1 MERSFPT
8 LSSLIEI
15 LQCLTQKHSVMTSK
29 KTPESALAL
38 PSNALDFRI
47 LIRDRFSLA
56 LVFLNFPPSTFLGKC
71 GEFSSHWANLS
82 GHPHFQFRGVINH
95 RENEVFEFKVDSKW
109 KVNTVR
115 TRTKLSNRTRQ
126 KKSYLLCSM
135 MGANHSLQIGLLIT
149 ERM

>member
-1 MERSFPT
+1 
-8 LSSLIEI
+8 
-15 LQCLTQKHSVMTSK
+15 MTSK

-38 PSNALDFRI
+38 PSNVLDFRI

-82 GHPHFQFRGVINH
+82 GHPHFQFRGVIKH

-115 TRTKLSNRTRQ
+115 TRTKTFKQNKT